1 MSNKYLIKLK
11 DGGLVN
17 YEDGSTYFA
26 GCPTCDYGSEYINDI
41 TLTFSKIR
49 VLYSVSR
56 MYSYAVSTGYIMK
69 ILLNNMNSFSNMT
82 EEDFKEWFYKKLEE
96 CDTMPKDFGS
106 LDNFKITLY
115 ESKIG
120 SWEP

>member
-1 MSNKYLIKLK
+1 MKNKYLIKLK

-17 YEDGSTYFA
+17 YEDGTTYFA

-41 TLTFSKIR
+41 NLTFSKIR

-82 EEDFKEWFYKKLEE
+82 EEGFKEWFYKKLEE
-96 CDTMPKDFGS
+96 CDTMPKDFGN
-106 LDNFKITLY
+106 LDNFKITMY
-115 ESKIG
+115 ENKVG

>member
-1 MSNKYLIKLK
+1 MKNKYLIKLK

-17 YEDGSTYFA
+17 YEDGTTYFA

-69 ILLNNMNSFSNMT
+69 ILLNNMSSFSNMT
-82 EEDFKEWFYKKLEE
+82 EEDFKEWFYEKLEE
-96 CDTMPKDFGS
+96 CDTMLKDFGN
-106 LDNFKITLY
+106 LDNFKITMY
-115 ESKIG
+115 ESKVG

>member
-1 MSNKYLIKLK
+1 MNNKYLIKLK
-11 DGGLVN
+11 DGGLIN
-17 YEDGSTYFA
+17 YEDDSTYFA

-96 CDTMPKDFGS
+96 CDTRTKDFRN
-106 LDNFKITLY
+106 LDDFKITMY

>member
-17 YEDGSTYFA
+17 YEDGSTYLA

-69 ILLNNMNSFSNMT
+69 ILLNNMDSFANMT

-96 CDTMPKDFGS
+96 CDTMPKDFGN
-106 LDNFKITLY
+106 LDNFKITMY
-115 ESKIG
+115 ESKVG

>member
-1 MSNKYLIKLK
+1 MNNKYLIKLK
-11 DGGLVN
+11 DGGLIN
-17 YEDGSTYFA
+17 YEDDSTYFA

-96 CDTMPKDFGS
+96 CDTRAKDFVN
-106 LDNFKITLY
+106 LDDFKITMY

>member
-1 MSNKYLIKLK
+1 MKNKYLIKLK

-17 YEDGSTYFA
+17 YEDGTTYFA

-69 ILLNNMNSFSNMT
+69 ILLNNMSSFSNMT
-82 EEDFKEWFYKKLEE
+82 EEDFKEWFYEKLEE
-96 CDTMPKDFGS
+96 CDTMPKDFGN
-106 LDNFKITLY
+106 LDNFKITMY
-115 ESKIG
+115 ESKVG

>member
-56 MYSYAVSTGYIMK
+56 MYSYAVNTGYIMK

-96 CDTMPKDFGS
+96 CDTMSKDFGN
-106 LDNFKITLY
+106 LDDFKITMY

>member
-1 MSNKYLIKLK
+1 MSDKYLIKLK

-69 ILLNNMNSFSNMT
+69 ILLNNMNSFSNMA

-96 CDTMPKDFGS
+96 CDTMPKDFGN
-106 LDNFKITLY
+106 LDNFKITMY

-120 SWEP
+120 NWEH